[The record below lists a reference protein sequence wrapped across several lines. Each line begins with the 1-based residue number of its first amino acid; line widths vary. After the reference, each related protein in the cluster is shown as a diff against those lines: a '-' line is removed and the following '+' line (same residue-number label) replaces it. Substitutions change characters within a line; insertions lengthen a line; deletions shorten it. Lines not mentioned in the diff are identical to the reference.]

1 MDHLLS
7 KEELC
12 YRACC
17 LVLRVYGRMDLKKV
31 TSVNVYSEEQYSF
44 LSGGEGGVDPPVPIP
59 NTEVKHTSAEGTWG
73 ATPWE
78 MRSLPGSVGL

>member
-1 MDHLLS
+1 
-7 KEELC
+7 
-12 YRACC
+12 
-17 LVLRVYGRMDLKKV
+17 MDLKKV
-31 TSVNVYSEEQYSF
+31 TSENVYSEEQYSF

-78 MRSLPGSVGL
+78 MRSLPGSVTISSLSDLFRGAFTFV